1 MLEQGTANPICSVIY
16 DCYFYAEICTEI
28 VRQRFM
34 GRVFS
39 GEYEP
44 NLDHSSISAKARY
57 YSVLTSK
64 ADF

>member
-39 GEYEP
+39 GE
-44 NLDHSSISAKARY
+44 
-57 YSVLTSK
+57 
-64 ADF
+64 